1 MSGRYFESILSLED
15 VDFKAKRVFIR
26 DDFNV
31 PLDASGKV
39 ADDFRIRA
47 ALPTIQYV
55 LANGGKPIIAS
66 HLGRPKGRPVPG
78 LSLKPVRDV
87 LEPLLGAKVLLAP
100 DCVGEEVRGMAAA
113 LAAGEVLLLEN
124 LRFHAEEEADDPGF
138 SRELAALADVYVNDA
153 FGTAHRAHAST
164 DGVARLLRPAVA
176 GFLLK
181 KEIEF
186 LGRLLGDPD
195 RPFVA
200 ILGGAKISDKIGVL
214 RNLLPRVD
222 ALLVGGGM
230 ANTFLKAGGF
240 EIADSLFEA
249 ASLDAAR
256 EIAGA
261 AESQGVP
268 LLVPVDFIAAS
279 RVEEGA
285 ATVAIDRSGS
295 VPKGFAIVDIGGV
308 TISNF
313 CREIG
318 RARTIFWNGPPG
330 VFEIE
335 SFARGTLAMARAVAD
350 ATSAGAISVVGGGD
364 TARAVAKAGVGDR
377 MTHIS
382 TGGGASLEF
391 VEGKEL
397 PGILALSRKGAVR

>member
-1 MSGRYFESILSLED
+1 
-15 VDFKAKRVFIR
+15 
-26 DDFNV
+26 
-31 PLDASGKV
+31 
-39 ADDFRIRA
+39 
-47 ALPTIQYV
+47 
-55 LANGGKPIIAS
+55 
-66 HLGRPKGRPVPG
+66 LGRPKGKPVPG
-78 LSLKPVRDV
+78 LSLAPVRDA
-87 LEPLLGAKVLLAP
+87 LEALLGARVLLAP
-100 DCVGEEVRGMAAA
+100 DCVGEEVRGMAAS
-113 LAAGEVLLLEN
+113 LAPGEVLLLEN
-124 LRFHAEEEADDPGF
+124 LRFHAEEEANDPGF

-186 LGRLLGDPD
+186 LGRLLGNPD
-195 RPFVA
+195 KPFVA

-230 ANTFLKAGGF
+230 ANTFLKAEGF
-240 EIADSLFEA
+240 EIADSLFEET
-249 ASLDAAR
+249 SLVAAR
-256 EIAGA
+256 EIARLAKAGGA
-261 AESQGVP
+261 F

-279 RVEEGA
+279 KVAEGA
-285 ATVAIDRSGS
+285 ATVAVDRSGS

-318 RARTIFWNGPPG
+318 QARTIFWNGPPG
-330 VFEIE
+330 VFEID

-364 TARAVAKAGVGDR
+364 TVRAVAKAGVEDR